1 MNRLQ
6 VSLSSAIVMGLVCGV
21 GQGTISAQSAAPAAG
36 QAPPSAQPP
45 ASQPPAT
52 HPPAQPAPAAPAQTP
67 PQTKPAVPAAPG
79 TQKPDAALP
88 KQETPLPSGYV
99 IGPDDVLGI
108 SYWRNPD
115 MSAEVTVRPD
125 GLISLPLLNEVQAGG
140 LTPEQLREKIAKDA
154 TKFLEDTPTVSV
166 VVKAINSRKV
176 YITGMVA
183 KPAYYPLSG
192 AMTVV
197 QLLATAGGLQEF
209 ADSKNIRIVR
219 NENGR
224 QVSFPFNYKDFL
236 KGKNL
241 KQNIELKPGDTV
253 VVP

>member
-1 MNRLQ
+1 MNTLQ
-6 VSLSSAIVMGLVCGV
+6 VSLSSAMVLGLVCGM
-21 GQGTISAQSAAPAAG
+21 GQGALHAQSATPQAQTPA
-36 QAPPSAQPP
+36 PSAQTP
-45 ASQPPAT
+45 QPK
-52 HPPAQPAPAAPAQTP
+52 PAA
-67 PQTKPAVPAAPG
+67 PAAPG
-79 TQKPDAALP
+79 TQKPAAALP
-88 KQETPLPSGYV
+88 TQDVPLPAGYV
-99 IGPDDVLGI
+99 VGPDDVLTI

-125 GLISLPLLNEVQAGG
+125 GLISLPLLNEVHAGG

-219 NENGR
+219 NDNGR
-224 QVSFPFNYKDFL
+224 QVSYAFNYKDFI
-236 KGKNL
+236 KGKDL

>member
-1 MNRLQ
+1 VNRLQ
-6 VSLSSAIVMGLVCGV
+6 VSLSSAIVMGLVCGM
-21 GQGTISAQSAAPAAG
+21 GQVHAQTAAPAQG
-36 QAPPSAQPP
+36 
-45 ASQPPAT
+45 
-52 HPPAQPAPAAPAQTP
+52 APAQTP
-67 PQTKPAVPAAPG
+67 AQPPQTTPATPQTRPAAPPA
-79 TQKPDAALP
+79 TAAQKPDAAALP
-88 KQETPLPSGYV
+88 KQEVPLPSGYV

-108 SYWRNPD
+108 AYWRNPD

-125 GLISLPLLNEVQAGG
+125 GLISLPLLNEVHAGG
-140 LTPEQLREKIAKDA
+140 LTPEQLREQIAKAA
-154 TKFLEDTPTVSV
+154 TKFLEEEPTVSV

-197 QLLATAGGLQEF
+197 QLIATAGGLQEF

-224 QVSFPFNYKDFL
+224 QVSFAFNYKDFT

>member
-6 VSLSSAIVMGLVCGV
+6 VSLSLAIVMGLVCGM
-21 GQGTISAQSAAPAAG
+21 GQLHAQ
-36 QAPPSAQPP
+36 
-45 ASQPPAT
+45 
-52 HPPAQPAPAAPAQTP
+52 APAQTP
-67 PQTKPAVPAAPG
+67 QAKPATPPASA
-79 TQKPDAALP
+79 TQKPDAAALP
-88 KQETPLPSGYV
+88 KQETPLPAGYV

-125 GLISLPLLNEVQAGG
+125 GLISLPLLNEVHAGG

-154 TKFLEDTPTVSV
+154 TKFLEEEPTVSV
-166 VVKAINSRKV
+166 VVKTINSRKV

-197 QLLATAGGLQEF
+197 QLIATAGGLQEF
-209 ADSKNIRIVR
+209 ADTKNIRIVR

>member
-1 MNRLQ
+1 
-6 VSLSSAIVMGLVCGV
+6 LSSAIMMGLVCGV
-21 GQGTISAQSAAPAAG
+21 GQVHAQTTAPAQGA
-36 QAPPSAQPP
+36 
-45 ASQPPAT
+45 
-52 HPPAQPAPAAPAQTP
+52 PAQAPAQTP
-67 PQTKPAVPAAPG
+67 QTRPATPPPAAA
-79 TQKPDAALP
+79 QKPDAPLP
-88 KQETPLPSGYV
+88 KQETPLPAGYV
-99 IGPDDVLGI
+99 IGPDDVLTI

-224 QVSFPFNYKDFL
+224 QVSFPFNYKDFI